1 MRPFY
6 HLVIASLA
14 PVLVGCSIHP
24 LVDDVTA
31 ETTADI
37 VKHIRC
43 EAKRAVIEHDL
54 RSKNAL
60 ANTML
65 AIAYEFTFTINENNN
80 AKGDMNGQI
89 PFLTKGSS
97 FQLLVNADSEQQRSS
112 IRNFRILDS
121 FDELRKADC
130 SPQTLEKNS
139 VYPIAGEI
147 GIYEVV
153 TTFARLST
161 VASVKL
167 EKELQTTGSG
177 LEPLNGVVFRFA
189 DTLTFTTTLNGG
201 VTPTL
206 TLAKVTNSFRVTSVN
221 QGPSLTQALSPSLF
235 TPPAP
240 LRSSGL
246 NVRRQDVHE
255 VVIAMAGV
263 PRSIDARRSGAGV
276 RPPLSPNSIT
286 STTEYQLQATAKE
299 RALFELDRQRM
310 LTLQQQSPNL
320 LVGGP

>member
-80 AKGDMNGQI
+80 AKGDANGQI

-112 IRNFRILDS
+112 VRNFRILDS

-130 SPQTLEKNS
+130 SPQTLERYS
-139 VYPIAGEI
+139 AYPIAGEI

-161 VASVKL
+161 VASVKQF
-167 EKELQTTGSG
+167 ENPKPNSG
-177 LEPLNGVVFRFA
+177 MEPLNGVVFRFA
-189 DTLTFTTTLNGG
+189 DTLTFTTTLSGG

-206 TLAKVTNSFRVTSVN
+206 TLTKVTNSFRVTSVN

-235 TPPAP
+235 TPGAP
-240 LRSSGL
+240 LRNSGL
-246 NVRRQDVHE
+246 NVRRMDVHQ

-263 PRSIDARRSGAGV
+263 PKSIDARRSVAGV

>member
-14 PVLVGCSIHP
+14 PALVGCSIHP

-43 EAKRAVIEHDL
+43 EAKRAVVEHDL

-60 ANTML
+60 ADTML
-65 AIAYEFTFTINENNN
+65 AIAYEFTFTIDENNN
-80 AKGDMNGQI
+80 AKGDLNGQI

-112 IRNFRILDS
+112 RRNFRILDS

-139 VYPIAGEI
+139 AYPIAGEI

-153 TTFARLST
+153 TTFAKLST

-167 EKELQTTGSG
+167 PKPPSG
-177 LEPLNGVVFRFA
+177 AEPLNGVVFRFA
-189 DTLTFTTTLNGG
+189 DKLKFTTTLSGG

-235 TPPAP
+235 TSAP
-240 LRSSGL
+240 LRKSGL
-246 NVRRQDVHE
+246 NVRRQDEHQ

-263 PRSIDARRSGAGV
+263 PRSIDARRSGAGP
-276 RPPLSPNSIT
+276 RPPLSPQSIT

-310 LTLQQQSPNL
+310 LALQQQSPNL
-320 LVGGP
+320 LIGGP